1 MFAGTA
7 VGVLALRAVFG
18 DQARA
23 QAALLNAA
31 TQDATARDG
40 EERRVAEEQVLV
52 AAQLEPLNAALRAEV
67 NGATLVDLF
76 DNEEWWRP
84 FRAQFPLVQIIIG
97 HHVLASRGP
106 DIGGAA
112 DDLIWLARHQEVG
125 SATIRLGD
133 RLFVMTATRLPMT
146 PSGRPELEPVLL
158 FGRPSV
164 PSTAVASFG
173 PVAPRFGDHPFAWLA
188 LVVGLGGIA
197 LTVTGRQRSS
207 PGAMPQP
214 IFHEPTSKMGGG
226 GMLRPD
232 MPVEGMPPGRRT
244 ALLRGRPVKVNG
256 DARAKDAGAKIIGSP
271 GLARATSHATPEG
284 DPAEVMSAQTRP
296 AAGHGFGRYR
306 LVERLGEGGMAE
318 LFIAEAAG
326 VEGFTRTF
334 VLKRLRS
341 GLLGDKE
348 AVAQFID
355 EARMQASLVHSN
367 IVPVFDFGVVR
378 GEYFLTQE
386 YIVGRDLARLV
397 HKHAEQSGEGLSE
410 ALAYYVAH
418 ETLQALSYAHQ
429 RHDQVGSPMGI
440 VHRDISA
447 ANVMVSLE
455 GEVKLSDFGIVK
467 WNRRISQTRVGVVKG
482 NAYFM
487 SPEQARGQA
496 VDHRSDLFSL
506 AHVLHYCLTGRLLY
520 FGANDSAVLYRAA
533 KGVTP
538 EDLVEIRKLPHP
550 AGQVLEKALAL
561 EPDERFQSATEFA
574 DALPN
579 HLGAGK
585 RDTARLMQ
593 QLFGDE
599 LRREATSAV
608 AVV

>member
-84 FRAQFPLVQIIIG
+84 FRAQFPLVQILIG
-97 HHVLASRGP
+97 SHVLASRGP

-112 DDLIWLARHQEVG
+112 DDLIRLARHQEVG

-133 RLFVMTATRLPMT
+133 RLFVMTATRLPMR

-173 PVAPRFGDHPFAWLA
+173 PIGLRFGDHPFAWLA

-197 LTVTGRQRSS
+197 LTVTGRQRSN

-232 MPVEGMPPGRRT
+232 MPVEGMPSGRRT

-256 DARAKDAGAKIIGSP
+256 DASAKDASAKITGWP
-271 GLARATSHATPEG
+271 GPARAASHATPEG
-284 DPAEVMSAQTRP
+284 DPAEVRSAQAP
-296 AAGHGFGRYR
+296 AAADQGFGRYR

-334 VLKRLRS
+334 VLKRLRP
-341 GLLGDKE
+341 GLLGDKD

-397 HKHAEQSGEGLSE
+397 HRHAEQSGEGLSE
-410 ALAYYVAH
+410 VLAYYLAH
-418 ETLQALSYAHQ
+418 ETLQALSYAHE

-506 AHVLHYCLTGRLLY
+506 GHVLHYCLTGRLLY

-550 AGQVLEKALAL
+550 AAQVLEKALAL

-574 DALPN
+574 DALPT

-593 QLFGDE
+593 HLFGDE